1 MLSRFPTRKIHWLR
15 PGPLVLVPGLLL
27 LAGCATVF
35 GFEPAPEPEP
45 VVTSAAPVLIAAA
58 EGEVGGGT
66 IPIVG
71 SPYGSYLAG
80 LLAGR
85 QHDLSIAADFM
96 LEALSYDPE
105 NEQLL
110 NRAFMLV
117 SGDGRHD
124 KAVELARRLTA
135 ADSDHGLAVLTLSV
149 DAVGRG
155 AYQEAEELLAQLP
168 DKGISAI
175 TTPLLAGWLRVAA
188 GDIGGAVERTEPL
201 TKKSGFGIFRK
212 LHIALMYDIAGRA
225 EDARAAYEAA
235 IDLAGQPTLRLVW
248 LAGNFFERNGD
259 KARAEALYRG
269 LLENNPNSS
278 VMDSVLLKAQTVTRP
293 EAVVRG
299 VQDGFAETMFNLGS
313 LLSQERAEEVALIY
327 THLALRLNPD
337 LIVARILLGEILQS
351 QQRGAQAI
359 AVYRKVPDDSPFNWL
374 ARLRIAEELGR
385 LERIDEASAEL
396 EAIAAL
402 RPQRFEPLLRLGNQ
416 LRGEERFEEAADAY
430 DRAVA
435 RIETP
440 ERRHW
445 TLYYF
450 RGIVLE
456 RLERWSDAEKDFLF
470 ALDLEPEQPF
480 VMNYLAY
487 SWIEKKLH
495 LDKAKG
501 MLARAVELRP
511 DDGYI
516 VDSLGWVYYRLGDYA
531 QGVAFLERAVELR
544 PQDPV
549 INDHLG
555 DAYWRV
561 GRRQEARFQWRRAL
575 SLGPEDDLT
584 PEIESKIDS
593 GLNKSPEDI

>member
-1 MLSRFPTRKIHWLR
+1 MLSRFPTRKIHWLSR
-15 PGPLVLVPGLLL
+15 GPLVLGPGLLL
-27 LAGCATVF
+27 LAGCANLF
-35 GFEPAPEPEP
+35 GFAPAPEPVP
-45 VVTSAAPVLIAAA
+45 VLTSAAPVLIAAA

-66 IPIVG
+66 IPAVG

-96 LEALSYDPE
+96 LDALAYDPE

-155 AYQEAEELLAQLP
+155 AYQEAEALLSQLP
-168 DKGISAI
+168 NKGISAI
-175 TTPLLAGWLRVAA
+175 TTPLLVGWLRVAA
-188 GDIGGAVERTEPL
+188 GDIDGAVERTEPL
-201 TKKSGFGIFRK
+201 TKKSGFGIFHK

-225 EDARAAYEAA
+225 EAARAAYEEA

-278 VMDSVLLKAQTVTRP
+278 VMDAVHRKAQTGKRP

-299 VQDGFAETMFNLGS
+299 VPDGFAETMFNLGS

-359 AVYRKVPDDSPFNWL
+359 AVYRAVPGDSPFNWL

-396 EAIAAL
+396 ETIAAL
-402 RPQRFEPLLRLGNQ
+402 RPQRFEPLLRLGNL
-416 LRGEERFEEAADAY
+416 LRGKERFEEAADAY
-430 DRAVA
+430 DRAMA

-516 VDSLGWVYYRLGDYA
+516 VDSLGWVYYRLGEYA
-531 QGVAFLERAVELR
+531 KGVSFLERAVELR

-575 SLGPEDDLT
+575 SLGPEVDLA